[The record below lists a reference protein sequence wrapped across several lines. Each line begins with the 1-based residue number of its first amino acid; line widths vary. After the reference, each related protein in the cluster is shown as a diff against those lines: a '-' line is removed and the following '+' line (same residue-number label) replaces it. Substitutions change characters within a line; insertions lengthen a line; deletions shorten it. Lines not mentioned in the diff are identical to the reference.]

1 MFRENKVIQIGKYC
15 KVGMD
20 NVLVVKSASQTDAG
34 FSSLSILTTASH
46 DGSVMDSNTG
56 LRVDTRNA
64 TRIVGKG
71 RVLIHNIEIN
81 DNEVGKIIVTIRGDV
96 HADEIVIENTDTFRM
111 TCNGFVRDHFKSES
125 FVYHI

>member
-15 KVGMD
+15 TVEMD
-20 NVLVVKSASQTDAG
+20 NVLVVKSVSQTDAG
-34 FSSLSILTTASH
+34 FSSLSILTTSSH

-81 DNEVGKIIVTIRGDV
+81 DNEVGKIIVTIRGDGRT
-96 HADEIVIENTDTFRM
+96 DEIVIENTDTFRM

>member
-15 KVGMD
+15 TVEMD
-20 NVLVVKSASQTDAG
+20 NVLVVKSVSQTDAG
-34 FSSLSILTTASH
+34 FNSLSILTTASH
-46 DGSVMDSNTG
+46 DGSVMDSNAG
-56 LRVDTRNA
+56 LHVDTRNA

-81 DNEVGKIIVTIRGDV
+81 DNEVGKIIVTIRGDG